1 MEDARQSL
9 PGGSRSTSDTE
20 ALLKQID
27 CDKSQTRS
35 LIVTAIEGSWIGYA
49 TVMGLLYRDS
59 NTTATRQI
67 SSMADLRSAL
77 RDLPVLEDR
86 IAALYFLTSY
96 TRDVLYSQ
104 VMWGGTH
111 QAAVEDYVMERMGAY
126 FTTPRTEMQPGTK
139 TCVGQLYGQ
148 VYNQKKHKLYAST
161 LPSGTTLAVGCQEF
175 KTRPHWKRPK
185 EVYFVNTCIPSTYVA
200 LEQVNSKTVC
210 TRVLLFLIRTGSN
223 SMSCCFHHKDEPPSQ
238 RELHAVENRCG
249 DTTI

>member
-1 MEDARQSL
+1 
-9 PGGSRSTSDTE
+9 
-20 ALLKQID
+20 
-27 CDKSQTRS
+27 
-35 LIVTAIEGSWIGYA
+35 
-49 TVMGLLYRDS
+49 MGLVYRDA

-67 SSMADLRSAL
+67 SSMTDLRSAL
-77 RDLPVLEDR
+77 KDFTMLEDR

-111 QAAVEDYVMERMGAY
+111 QAAVEDYVMERMSAY

-161 LPSGTTLAVGCQEF
+161 LPPGTTMAVGCQEF
-175 KTRPHWKRPK
+175 KPRPYWKRPK
-185 EVYFVNTCIPSTYVA
+185 EIFFVNTCIPSTDIA
-200 LEQVNSKTVC
+200 LEQTNSKTVC
-210 TRVLLFLIRTGSN
+210 DNVLQCVICTCSN
-223 SMSCCFHHKDEPPSQ
+223 TALCCFYLKDEPPSQ
-238 RELHAVENRCG
+238 RKLHAVENRCG